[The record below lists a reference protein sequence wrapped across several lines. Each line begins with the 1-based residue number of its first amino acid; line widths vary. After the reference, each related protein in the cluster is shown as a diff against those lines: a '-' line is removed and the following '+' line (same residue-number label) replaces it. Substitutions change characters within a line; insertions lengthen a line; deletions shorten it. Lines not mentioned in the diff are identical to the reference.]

1 MNYREAR
8 KEAKRL
14 YEEKLKELY
23 VLNKIAQK
31 IKPALPD
38 GWEINFSALI
48 SCFDISKGKF
58 EDVYNSKQEKV
69 YPDEFKLVCGIIEKV
84 LSEYEENPKLKRKAR
99 VNEENQIY
107 HLSAERYIYYCP
119 KEKVTCGVRVKLYNP
134 GVMPNC
140 KIEWKETVQK
150 EAVVSDECLGIG

>member
-1 MNYREAR
+1 MNYQEAR

-14 YEEKLKELY
+14 YEEKLKELH
-23 VLNKIAQK
+23 VQNKIAQK

-58 EDVYNSKQEKV
+58 EDVYNSKKEKV
-69 YPDEFKLVCGIIEKV
+69 YPGEFKLVCGIVEKA

-99 VNEENQIY
+99 VSEGNQIY
-107 HLSAERYIYYCP
+107 HLSAERYIHCP
-119 KEKVTCGVRVKLYNP
+119 KEKVTFGVRVKLYNP

-140 KIEWKETVQK
+140 KIEWKETIQR